1 MPQVIHSTDIGD
13 SLKIVTGKLEVDAV
27 EIIKGIA
34 DANAA
39 ADYFMDSYMQANPA
53 DRYTPYQEIQGGV
66 LAPAMPTYEELAAK
80 VAAAKISHPDATRIG
95 VMYGSSHWAY
105 VKTEDGAWQISTN
118 YPLGGVVGCLSPYCK
133 VFNDSASPLFVN
145 HLGEPHDLSC
155 DVNAYN
161 LRRNTYMRV
170 VEGAS
175 ATWELDQPQLLRSLE
190 LVTDTVD
197 IQYLQGSLALEIT
210 YADGTTTLSRSY
222 PYNNNWYMGDQIDQS
237 KRVKQVKLTCDAKTL
252 AECGKFPTLFS
263 RDFTT
268 GKMYHNT
275 HPSYSVY
282 TPVLSTNY
290 IYGYCPNVAYPR
302 FYGADEAQL
311 DITSEF
317 TASASIAALAGTS
330 AANLVDGLG
339 TTYYQSSTTANS
351 VALTFIKPAET
362 SPRNIKFVD
371 VKLTPIAGSTAVF
384 ESLSRVVVTT
394 GLNYGTSSSTS
405 NTRDISGL
413 ALATSTL
420 DSDGNYVMR
429 FFAGYANVCP
439 DPMDKL
445 TITLT
450 KTVAGNFKIAGVTI
464 WGESPQA

>member
-27 EIIKGIA
+27 EITKDIA
-34 DANAA
+34 DANAT
-39 ADYFMDSYMQANPA
+39 ADHFTDSYIQANPA
-53 DRYTPYQEIQGGV
+53 DRYTPYQEVQGGV

-80 VAAAKISHPDATRIG
+80 VAAAKISHPDATRIS
-95 VMYGSSHWAY
+95 VLYGNSVWSY

-118 YPLGGVVGCLSPYCK
+118 YSLGVTANAMSPYCK
-133 VFNDSASPLFVN
+133 VFNDAASPLFVN

-155 DVNAYN
+155 DVNTYY

-190 LVTDTVD
+190 IIIDMVD
-197 IQYLQGSLALEIT
+197 IQYLQGSLALEVT

-222 PYNNNWYMGDQIDQS
+222 PSNNNWYMSDQLDQS
-237 KRVKQVKLTCDAKTL
+237 KRVKRVKLTCDAKTL
-252 AECGKFPTLFS
+252 AECGKFPSLFS

-275 HPSYSVY
+275 HPSYTSY
-282 TPVLSTNY
+282 TPVMSTMY
-290 IYGYCPNVAYPR
+290 IYGYTLNVAVPK
-302 FYGADEAQL
+302 FYGTDESQL

-317 TASASIAALAGTS
+317 TASASIAALGGTS

-351 VALTFIKPAET
+351 VVLTFVKPEEAP
-362 SPRNIKFVD
+362 PRRIKFVD
-371 VKLTPIAGSTAVF
+371 IKFTPITGSTAVF
-384 ESLSRVVVTT
+384 ESLSRVAVST
-394 GLNYGTSSSTS
+394 GLDRAVSSNTS

-413 ALATSTL
+413 NLATSTL

-429 FFAGYANVCP
+429 FLAGHPHSYS
-439 DPMDKL
+439 DPMDKI
-445 TITLT
+445 TVTLT

-464 WGESPQA
+464 WGESPQT